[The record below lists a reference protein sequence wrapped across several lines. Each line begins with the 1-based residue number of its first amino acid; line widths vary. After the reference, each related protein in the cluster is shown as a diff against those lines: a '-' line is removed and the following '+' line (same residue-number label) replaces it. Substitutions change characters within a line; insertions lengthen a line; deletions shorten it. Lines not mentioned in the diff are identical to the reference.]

1 MSDFKAEDYRLTKP
15 GVRPR
20 NYESERDEPARN
32 YARERDEMERQT
44 QGQGLPAPD
53 TRSTSGVVSF
63 LSSNEREG
71 RWHLPR
77 RFRALAVMG
86 NVELDLRTAEIG
98 YGLSVIEAVAVMGN
112 IEITISPDIT
122 VESDGDSLLGTFVLK
137 YDGRA
142 NPAAANRDKVIRV
155 TGTAYLS
162 AVTIHVKGPDEK
174 LLARLGRTLGFD
186 E

>member
-1 MSDFKAEDYRLTKP
+1 LPDFKAEDYRLTNP
-15 GVRPR
+15 DARPR
-20 NYESERDEPARN
+20 NYASEHDAPARS
-32 YARERDEMERQT
+32 YATEHEQ
-44 QGQGLPAPD
+44 QGHQLAPD

-71 RWHLPR
+71 RWQLPR

-112 IEITISPDIT
+112 IEIAISPDIT
-122 VESDGDSLLGTFVLK
+122 VESDGDSLLGSFVLK
-137 YDGRA
+137 YEGRA
-142 NPAAANRDKVIRV
+142 SPASANRDKVVRV
-155 TGTAYLS
+155 IGTAYLS
-162 AVTIHVKGPDEK
+162 SVTIHVKGPDEK